1 MHRPG
6 LLPGA
11 CDMGNPCSRHL
22 AGCSWPATE
31 CRGCLC
37 KMGWGADSSD
47 GDSSLKAFHQPGGN
61 VLEPVGSAKVAY
73 PAPPSPFPHIIPS
86 SCHLLQLSP
95 PPKFSLIG
103 ISLDKLLA
111 CLILSLHLLLE
122 GPELTQKPVE
132 EKQETC
138 IIIPIIA
145 IFPD

>member
-11 CDMGNPCSRHL
+11 CDMGNPCSQHL

-73 PAPPSPFPHIIPS
+73 PAPPSPFPRIIPS
-86 SCHLLQLSP
+86 SCHLLLDILVCLKKPSHKPSTKANLKSCFSHVCVLS
-95 PPKFSLIG
+95 K
-103 ISLDKLLA
+103 SLDLLHHQICCN
-111 CLILSLHLLLE
+111 CLS
-122 GPELTQKPVE
+122 GAYP
-132 EKQETC
+132 
-138 IIIPIIA
+138 
-145 IFPD
+145 